1 MCMWRRL
8 KIHTMWC
15 YSVQNRYSVHSTVS
29 NIMMFLIHFQCD
41 RDDQM
46 EQMLVCFFCIYN
58 EHEMHGTNARYKCLA
73 FMWTEHCVGTINTFV
88 LNAEYSITHRR
99 HEMCNNIMCYD
110 LFGTVLY
117 CTVIQSSNGVSDG
130 YCDRPFS
137 LWPIYVLVCVYVLC
151 VYGCGKIVA
160 DGASSISSSQT
171 VSIETLSKQFTTK
184 THSIRIAINI
194 HSVRRQSWSILN
206 ARHHRFIAQKTSN
219 SEFFLTWH
227 LNWFFF

>member
-1 MCMWRRL
+1 MRYVFV
-8 KIHTMWC
+8 KKA
-15 YSVQNRYSVHSTVS
+15 QNTHDFGATVCRTDTACRSTVS
-29 NIMMFLIHFQCD
+29 NIIIFLLHFQCD
-41 RDDQM
+41 RDDQL
-46 EQMLVCFFCIYN
+46 EQMLVCFFILIYN
-58 EHEMHGTNARYKCLA
+58 EHGMHGTNARYKCLA
-73 FMWTEHCVGTINTFV
+73 FIWTEHCVGTINTFV

-117 CTVIQSSNGVSDG
+117 GNTVEQRCFRWILRQTFLALADLCACV
-130 YCDRPFS
+130 C
-137 LWPIYVLVCVYVLC
+137 VCVYALC

-194 HSVRRQSWSILN
+194 HSVRRQS
-206 ARHHRFIAQKTSN
+206 
-219 SEFFLTWH
+219 
-227 LNWFFF
+227 

>member
-1 MCMWRRL
+1 MYIWRCDMCMWRRL

-41 RDDQM
+41 RHDPM

-58 EHEMHGTNARYKCLA
+58 EHGMHGTNARYKCLA

-117 CTVIQSSNGVSDG
+117 CNTVEQRCFRWILRQTFLALADLCA
-130 YCDRPFS
+130 Y
-137 LWPIYVLVCVYVLC
+137 VCVCFMC
-151 VYGCGKIVA
+151 VWMWENCC
-160 DGASSISSSQT
+160 
-171 VSIETLSKQFTTK
+171 
-184 THSIRIAINI
+184 
-194 HSVRRQSWSILN
+194 RRC
-206 ARHHRFIAQKTSN
+206 
-219 SEFFLTWH
+219 
-227 LNWFFF
+227 